1 VENTSEIMNQNEY
14 LVEELDPLIF
24 CQIWGLTYEKA
35 SEYLK
40 VTARTMAAYACQGK
54 STKRNPSSRV
64 KALAAMQHNTWI
76 KEGKQPIDMPFNNS

>member
-1 VENTSEIMNQNEY
+1 MNQSEY

-24 CQIWGLTYEKA
+24 CQVWGLTYEKA

-54 STKRNPSSRV
+54 VTRRNPSVRV
-64 KALAAMQHNTWI
+64 KTLAAMQHNIWI
-76 KEGKQPIDMPFNNS
+76 KEGRQPRDIGLLQSMV